1 MPAAS
6 DAVYV
11 MLWVPSIRRSA
22 VHDGV
27 LHQSLGDAN
36 AAWVSA
42 TGDHGHLSN
51 SDGQPLRTGSLFRKP
66 GDPGLVRTIPVL
78 LIEIPESSGSKLPA
92 KSVVGSAAVV
102 GSPSPSS
109 KGLKGWP
116 LAAVRAVFLPD
127 Y

>member
-1 MPAAS
+1 
-6 DAVYV
+6 

-36 AAWVSA
+36 AAWVSS

-51 SDGQPLRTGSLFRKP
+51 SDGQPLRTGPLVKKP
-66 GDPGLVRTIPVL
+66 RDPGLVRTILAL
-78 LIEIPESSGSKLPA
+78 LIGMPKMPGSKLPA
-92 KSVVGSAAVV
+92 RSVVGSAAVV

-109 KGLKGWP
+109 KGLKSWS
-116 LAAVRAVFLPD
+116 LAAVRAVFLLA